1 MNRLLICVATVIAA
15 AALFAGCQKKTEA
28 PTVETAGTAA
38 RPLPPDTEIVGDAVR
53 GLTLFNDASLGTTG
67 KSCESCHP
75 NGGQEGL
82 TTEEVTTKPLLNV
95 KYRYPGPFSM
105 MPDAGDM
112 TLEEV
117 VNACVT
123 GPVGGKAFIENGRD
137 MADMIAYFNGLES
150 E

>member
-1 MNRLLICVATVIAA
+1 MYRLLVCVSVLVAAT
-15 AALFAGCQKKTEA
+15 ALFAACQKKE
-28 PTVETAGTAA
+28 ETATAETA
-38 RPLPPDTEIVGDAVR
+38 LRYPPPDPHLEGDAVR
-53 GLTLFNDASLGTTG
+53 GITLFKDPELGTTG

-82 TTEEVTTKPLLNV
+82 DTPEMKTKPLVDV
-95 KYRYPGPFSM
+95 KDRYPGPFSV
-105 MPDAGDM
+105 MPEEGEM

-123 GPVGGKAFIENGRD
+123 GPVGGKPFIENGRD
-137 MADMIAYFNGLES
+137 MADMIAYLNGIES

>member
-1 MNRLLICVATVIAA
+1 MHRLLTCFAIVVAA
-15 AALFAGCQKKTEA
+15 AALLAACQKKEEA
-28 PTVETAGTAA
+28 STAETAFTFG
-38 RPLPPDTEIVGDAVR
+38 PPDPHVEGNAVN
-53 GLTLFNDASLGTTG
+53 GLALFNDANLGASG

-82 TTEEVTTKPLLNV
+82 KTAEVTTKPLLHV
-95 KYRYPGPFSM
+95 KDRYPGPFSM
-105 MPDAGDM
+105 MPDEGDM

-137 MADMIAYFNGLES
+137 MADMIAYLNGLE
-150 E
+150 